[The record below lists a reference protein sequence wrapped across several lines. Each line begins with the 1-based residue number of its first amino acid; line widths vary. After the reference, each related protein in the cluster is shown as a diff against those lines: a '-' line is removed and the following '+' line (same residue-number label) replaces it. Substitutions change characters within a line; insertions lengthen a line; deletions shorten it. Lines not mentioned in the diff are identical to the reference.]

1 MELSPALPLVLVA
14 LTAGLARGFSGFGAA
29 LIFMPPA
36 SALVGPQ
43 LAATTLALVDIVLAA
58 PMIPRALPKVS
69 LPAIAAMLAGAVVT
83 VPLGAWL
90 LKSLD
95 PLTLRWTIAGIAAA
109 MFGLLA
115 SGWRYGGRPH
125 PLADLAVGATSGLF
139 SGIAQIGGPPVVAYW
154 LGGAGDH
161 AEARAKIIVF
171 FAGSSV
177 ISLAT
182 YLISGLITRETVFW
196 ALVTGPAYGLGLFGG
211 ARLFGLASE
220 STFRR
225 ASLALI
231 ALAVVTSLPVWR

>member
-1 MELSPALPLVLVA
+1 MSVPTPALFALVA

-69 LPAIAAMLAGAVVT
+69 LPAIAVMLAGAAVT
-83 VPLGAWL
+83 MPVGAWL

-95 PLTLRWTIAGIAAA
+95 PMTLRWMIACIATV
-109 MFGLLA
+109 MLGLLA
-115 SGWRYGGRPH
+115 SGWRYRGTPH
-125 PLADLAVGATSGLF
+125 PLADLAVGAASGLF
-139 SGIAQIGGPPVVAYW
+139 SGVAQIGGPPVVAYW
-154 LGGAGDH
+154 LGGQGDH
-161 AEARAKIIVF
+161 TEARAKIIVF
-171 FAGSSV
+171 FAGSSL

-182 YLISGLITRETVFW
+182 YLVSGLIGQDTLWW
-196 ALVTGPAYGLGLFGG
+196 ALVMGPAYGLGLFAG
-211 ARLFGLASE
+211 ARLFWLADERS
-220 STFRR
+220 FRR
-225 ASLALI
+225 ASLLLI